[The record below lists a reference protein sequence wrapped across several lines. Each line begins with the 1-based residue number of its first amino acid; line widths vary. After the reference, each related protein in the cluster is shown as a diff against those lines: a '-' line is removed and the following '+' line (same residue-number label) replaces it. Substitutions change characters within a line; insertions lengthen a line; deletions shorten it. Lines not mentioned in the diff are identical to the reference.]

1 MIHRH
6 SFRTLKNQEKR
17 KKTFKIILNKM
28 KIFSFPG
35 MCPDSLRDAL
45 KAAKRPPK
53 FLYINPT
60 GSTLVNCLLEKKL
73 KWQND

>member
-60 GSTLVNCLLEKKL
+60 GSTLVNCLLEI
-73 KWQND
+73 N